1 MSRILIFVLGGLV
14 GAGIVFYVVQQSGTS
29 ATPAHLPS
37 ASATRATSDPVP
49 IPAPTDVTPTPP
61 PPEPVAAP
69 PVAVES
75 LPTPAT
81 VVPITATEVAPD
93 TAMQSLAPPS
103 PTQPQPA
110 APAAA
115 AAVPTGESLA
125 PIPPG
130 TLLVPVLGIKTE
142 QLTDT
147 YTQSRGAGRSHDA
160 IDIMAPKGTP
170 VVAVD
175 DGKVVKL
182 FTSAR
187 GGLTVYQFD
196 RKEKFAYYYAHLDGY
211 APGVVE
217 GKVLKRGEL
226 VGYVGST
233 GDANPAAP
241 HLHFAISVL
250 GPEKSWWKGY
260 PTNPFLPLGGRIR
273 PAPVPSVRRSGSDK
287 R

>member
-1 MSRILIFVLGGLV
+1 MSRVLIFVLGGLV
-14 GAGIVFYVVQQSGTS
+14 GAGIVFYVLQQSNIS
-29 ATPAHLPS
+29 QAPARVATPSPTPV
-37 ASATRATSDPVP
+37 ATEPVT
-49 IPAPTDVTPTPP
+49 IPAPTDVTPTPMP
-61 PPEPVAAP
+61 PQPVATP
-69 PVAVES
+69 SVAVET
-75 LPTPAT
+75 LP
-81 VVPITATEVAPD
+81 VPPVDVPVTASEASIGVF
-93 TAMQSLAPPS
+93 
-103 PTQPQPA
+103 A

-115 AAVPTGESLA
+115 LPTPLSASVAMAPMATGEALA
-125 PIPPG
+125 PISPG

-182 FTSAR
+182 FTSVR

-196 RKEKFAYYYAHLDGY
+196 GNEKFAYYYAHLDSY
-211 APGVVE
+211 APGVVQ

-260 PTNPFLPLGGRIR
+260 PINPFLPLGGRLR
-273 PAPVPSVRRSGSDK
+273 STPAPNAHRSGSDK

>member
-1 MSRILIFVLGGLV
+1 MNRVLVFVLGGLV
-14 GAGIVFYVVQQSGTS
+14 GAGVVFYVMQQSGMG
-29 ATPAHLPS
+29 ATAVHVPTPS
-37 ASATRATSDPVP
+37 AAQVATAPVP
-49 IPAPTDVTPTPP
+49 ISAPTDVTPGPP
-61 PPEPVAAP
+61 VPETVAAP

-75 LPTPAT
+75 LPVPATDVPAT
-81 VVPITATEVAPD
+81 VSETEAS
-93 TAMQSLAPPS
+93 AASQSLAPASS
-103 PTQPQPA
+103 PPPA
-110 APAAA
+110 GTVTPPPT
-115 AAVPTGESLA
+115 PTGELLA
-125 PIPPG
+125 PIAPG
-130 TLLVPVLGIKTE
+130 TLLVPVLGVKTE

-182 FTSAR
+182 FTSVR

-196 RKEKFAYYYAHLDGY
+196 RNEKFAYYYAHLDAY
-211 APGVVE
+211 APGVVA

-233 GDANPAAP
+233 GDASPAAP

-260 PTNPFLPLGGRIR
+260 PINPFLPLGGHLR
-273 PAPVPSVRRSGSDK
+273 PTAAPGVRRSGSDK
-287 R
+287 H